1 LESLRVSL
9 GHKYAQIAVELLIPV
24 FSPIPGDHMYR
35 QLHFVASDVKLV
47 MAGVRKHSG
56 RPAAM
61 AAFRAERAALLAPFS
76 ARANDGAIYARWSE
90 GLDMAKNQARDSRR
104 AE

>member
-1 LESLRVSL
+1 MESLRVSL
-9 GHKYAQIAVELLIPV
+9 GHKYAQIAVELLIPIA
-24 FSPIPGDHMYR
+24 SPMPDDHKEI
-35 QLHFVASDVKLV
+35 HFVASDVKLV

-76 ARANDGAIYARWSE
+76 ARANDGVIYARWSE
-90 GLDMAKNQARDSRR
+90 GLDMAENQARDSRR